1 MRFVWSIVVC
11 VMGLLAVVGC
21 SSGGN
26 SDPIAGIE
34 IGNPAL
40 ALTADFSV
48 DYSEVEK
55 NALLKVSKCFIA
67 FPLPENIFG
76 HAVYLL

>member
-21 SSGGN
+21 SSGGD

-48 DYSEVEK
+48 Q
-55 NALLKVSKCFIA
+55 
-67 FPLPENIFG
+67 
-76 HAVYLL
+76 